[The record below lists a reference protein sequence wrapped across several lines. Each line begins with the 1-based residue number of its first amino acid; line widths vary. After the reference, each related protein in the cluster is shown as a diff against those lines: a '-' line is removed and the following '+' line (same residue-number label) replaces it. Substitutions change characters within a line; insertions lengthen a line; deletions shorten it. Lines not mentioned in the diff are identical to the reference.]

1 MKRFL
6 KRLRALWRRRQL
18 DRDLEEEIAFHLAMQ
33 VEEGAAPSVAQRQF
47 GSAAALKE
55 SCRELWMFTPLETWW
70 QDLRYAVR
78 TLGKS
83 PTVTWVAIAA
93 LALGIGANTTM
104 FTVISSAL
112 SFNMGVDHIE
122 RLVIVT
128 PGGGLQ
134 RSQFRQ
140 VFPEFAD
147 LRTRIKSITHLAAY
161 RMTLVNV
168 SDSGALPDVYSSVQ
182 MTASGWAV
190 INRKPV
196 LGRVFTAEDER
207 PDASLGLLLS
217 HRVWRNRY
225 GEDPAILGKVVRVN
239 EVPRI
244 VIGVMPSGSQ
254 FPEDADMW
262 TLLTPRDLLPG
273 LGQFNAMT
281 FGRLADGVT
290 LMAARSEMDAVAR
303 SLTAEYPERFPGLIV
318 ELRPFLEIIGIYA
331 GRVILLAVL
340 CAVTFVLLIVCADV
354 ANLLLARAAAR
365 AREISVRIAI
375 GAGRAR
381 IIRQL
386 LVEITLL
393 AIGGGFGGWLVAL
406 AGLRWFDHLTSNARR
421 PSWIDFSM
429 NTRAFVYLAAIS
441 IGAGILFGLA
451 PALQLA
457 KVDVNRGLKEGGRG
471 TDGGMRGRLSSLL
484 VVFQMALCV
493 VLLAGAGLMIHS
505 SVKLYNAP
513 IALNP
518 ANVLTMRISL
528 PAPKY
533 PSSQDRLGFYRR
545 LKAKLAPLPGVQ
557 VVSLTSNP
565 PLTGSMTFRG
575 ELEGAAASDPNH
587 APPFGALLV
596 DADYFRTLQIRLRRG
611 RLFTEQDELTG
622 SGVVIV
628 NESFAA
634 KYWPGQDPL
643 GRRLRKVSAPGPQ
656 PWLTVVGLAP
666 DNPQNF
672 QHPLERDP
680 LIYLPY
686 TAQPQ
691 DAAFIMART
700 AVPPDTLSQAFR
712 RALQSL
718 DENLPAQDMSSLD
731 DRIAKQRLNIT
742 AFGMLFTIFAAIAL
756 LLACIGLYAVI
767 AHSVSR
773 RTQEIGIRMAMGAP
787 RDNIVGLV
795 LAQGMRQVAIGL
807 AVGLPLAFG
816 VTHVLRGVLEGVS
829 PGDPWTF
836 AGVVAVLLLA
846 GLLGCA
852 IPAGRAV
859 HVDPLVVLR
868 SE

>member
-1 MKRFL
+1 MKRSL

-18 DRDLEEEIAFHLAMQ
+18 DRDLDEELAFHLAMQ
-33 VEEGAAPSVAQRQF
+33 VEEGAAPSAAQRQF
-47 GSAAALKE
+47 GNAAALKE
-55 SCRELWMFTPLETWW
+55 SSRELWTFTTLETWW

-78 TLGKS
+78 TLGKN
-83 PTVTWVAIAA
+83 PTVTWVAIVA
-93 LALGIGANTTM
+93 LALGIGADTTM
-104 FTVISSAL
+104 FTVISCAL

-134 RSQFRQ
+134 RSPFRQ

-147 LRTRIKSITHLAAY
+147 LRARIKSITHLAAY
-161 RMTLVNV
+161 RMTHVNV
-168 SDSGALPDVYSSVQ
+168 SNSGAFPEVYSAVQ
-182 MTASGWAV
+182 MTASGWGV

-196 LGRVFTAEDER
+196 LGRVFTSEDER

-239 EVPRI
+239 EVPHT
-244 VIGVMPSGSQ
+244 VIGVMSPGSQ

-262 TLLTPRDLLPG
+262 TLLTLRDLLPG
-273 LGQFNAMT
+273 PGQVNAMV

-290 LMAARSEMDAVAR
+290 LTAARSEVDMVAR
-303 SLTAEYPERFPGLIV
+303 SLTAEYPQRFQGLIV

-331 GRVILLAVL
+331 ARVILIAVL

-354 ANLLLARAAAR
+354 ATLLLARAAAR
-365 AREISVRIAI
+365 AREISIRIAI

-386 LVEITLL
+386 LVESTLL
-393 AIGGGFGGWLVAL
+393 ATGGGLGGWLVAL
-406 AGLRWFDHLTSNARR
+406 AGLRWFDHVTSTARL
-421 PSWIDFSM
+421 PSWMDFTM

-457 KVDVNRGLKEGGRG
+457 RVDVNSGIKEGGRG
-471 TDGGMRGRLSSLL
+471 AEGGMRSRRLSSLL
-484 VVFQMALCV
+484 VAFQMALCV

-528 PAPKY
+528 PETKY
-533 PSSQDRLGFYRR
+533 PGRQDRLGFYRQ
-545 LKAKLAPLPGVQ
+545 LKAKLAALPGVQ

-587 APPFGALLV
+587 ALPFGAVLV

-611 RLFTEQDELTG
+611 RVFTEQDGLAG
-622 SGVVIV
+622 PGVVIV

-643 GRRLRKVSAPGPQ
+643 GKRLRRVDAPGPQ
-656 PWLTVVGLAP
+656 PWLTIVGLAP
-666 DNPQNF
+666 DNPHNF
-672 QHPLERDP
+672 QHPLER
-680 LIYLPY
+680 
-686 TAQPQ
+686 
-691 DAAFIMART
+691 
-700 AVPPDTLSQAFR
+700 
-712 RALQSL
+712 
-718 DENLPAQDMSSLD
+718 
-731 DRIAKQRLNIT
+731 
-742 AFGMLFTIFAAIAL
+742 
-756 LLACIGLYAVI
+756 
-767 AHSVSR
+767 
-773 RTQEIGIRMAMGAP
+773 
-787 RDNIVGLV
+787 
-795 LAQGMRQVAIGL
+795 
-807 AVGLPLAFG
+807 
-816 VTHVLRGVLEGVS
+816 
-829 PGDPWTF
+829 
-836 AGVVAVLLLA
+836 
-846 GLLGCA
+846 
-852 IPAGRAV
+852 
-859 HVDPLVVLR
+859 
-868 SE
+868 